1 MLGYFYSDNKI
12 KALSEEFMNSGS
24 IINFWFILQWMD
36 LQVFVVYQDFV
47 IGFFVIKIILAYNTV
62 SRTYLSLGRRQGL
75 NKGHLNH

>member
-24 IINFWFILQWMD
+24 IINFWFILRWKD
-36 LQVFVVYQDFV
+36 LQAFVVYQDFV
-47 IGFFVIKIILAYNTV
+47 IGFFVIKIILAYDTV
-62 SRTYLSLGRRQGL
+62 SRTYLSLSRGL